1 MWPARARQVDYR
13 FVCLPVPR
21 GSHLGLNS
29 CDSRHAFRASRKLFA
44 AFDWLWRYKLWW
56 SIIAL
61 RLSWRISC
69 FHCGKMQFF
78 FKFLVSDA
86 QLNFCPMKSV
96 AWPLYIKLIFYLF
109 LHAIPDDITLKLV
122 ELFLAHFGLVISS
135 KDNTSKSLRKTR
147 DVQYVTF
154 NLQRLNFLLIQCTWS
169 VQIYSAHRFR
179 WRIWKDT
186 NCCVV
191 LLLQDNLMFII

>member
-1 MWPARARQVDYR
+1 MPKCSWLWLVPTRDEKRRHSNREDSGQVRPGLVTNRNQSQLKPVWPARARQVDYR

-69 FHCGKMQFF
+69 FHCGKMLFF
-78 FKFLVSDA
+78 FKVLGFWRSAELLPHEISRMAIIYKTYFLPLSSRNSWRFPWGTIHPTLH
-86 QLNFCPMKSV
+86 LNSWNYF
-96 AWPLYIKLIFYLF
+96 
-109 LHAIPDDITLKLV
+109 
-122 ELFLAHFGLVISS
+122 
-135 KDNTSKSLRKTR
+135 
-147 DVQYVTF
+147 
-154 NLQRLNFLLIQCTWS
+154 
-169 VQIYSAHRFR
+169 
-179 WRIWKDT
+179 
-186 NCCVV
+186 
-191 LLLQDNLMFII
+191 

>member
-1 MWPARARQVDYR
+1 MPKCSWLWLLPTRDEKRRHSNREDSGHVRPGLITNRNQSQLKPVWPARARQVDYR

-109 LHAIPDDITLKLV
+109 LHAIPDV
-122 ELFLAHFGLVISS
+122 FLEVQS
-135 KDNTSKSLRKTR
+135 TR
-147 DVQYVTF
+147 HYT
-154 NLQRLNFLLIQCTWS
+154 
-169 VQIYSAHRFR
+169 
-179 WRIWKDT
+179 
-186 NCCVV
+186 
-191 LLLQDNLMFII
+191 

>member
-56 SIIAL
+56 SIDL

-109 LHAIPDDITLKLV
+109 LLLPHEISRMAIIYKTYFLPLSSRNSWRFPWGTIHPTL
-122 ELFLAHFGLVISS
+122 H
-135 KDNTSKSLRKTR
+135 
-147 DVQYVTF
+147 
-154 NLQRLNFLLIQCTWS
+154 LNSWNYF
-169 VQIYSAHRFR
+169 
-179 WRIWKDT
+179 
-186 NCCVV
+186 
-191 LLLQDNLMFII
+191 

>member
-1 MWPARARQVDYR
+1 MPKCSWLWLVPTRNEKRRHSNREDSGQVRPGLVTNRNQSQLKPVWPARARQVDYR

-56 SIIAL
+56 SIHL

-109 LHAIPDDITLKLV
+109 LHAIPDA
-122 ELFLAHFGLVISS
+122 FLEVQS
-135 KDNTSKSLRKTR
+135 TR
-147 DVQYVTF
+147 HYT
-154 NLQRLNFLLIQCTWS
+154 
-169 VQIYSAHRFR
+169 
-179 WRIWKDT
+179 
-186 NCCVV
+186 
-191 LLLQDNLMFII
+191 